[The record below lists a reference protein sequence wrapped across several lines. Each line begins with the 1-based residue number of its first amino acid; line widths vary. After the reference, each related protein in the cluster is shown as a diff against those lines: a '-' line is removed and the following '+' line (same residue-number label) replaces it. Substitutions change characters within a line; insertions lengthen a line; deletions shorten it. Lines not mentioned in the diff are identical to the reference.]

1 MKESTKK
8 NVRGIGKFLGAAA
21 YGFTHTPM
29 IVAKDLK
36 EKGKR
41 KSKKQNKKE
50 DA

>member
-8 NVRGIGKFLGAAA
+8 NVRGLGMFLGAVA
-21 YGFTHTPM
+21 YGFVHAPV
-29 IVAKDLK
+29 IVVKDLK
-36 EKGKR
+36 EKR